1 MQILAGAGAAAVVE
15 SVEYLVIGGG
25 AAWGTSQASYF
36 PGGGGAGQVN
46 SGTVSVATGV
56 SYTITV
62 GAGGAVLSASGGTT
76 SFRTVTSVGGSAGV
90 NSNGG
95 TSGNGFAGGTRAAS
109 AYGSGAGGGSTG
121 VGGNATNNTG
131 AVGGA
136 GTTSSITGTSVVYAR
151 GGDTLDNWTTG
162 AHNYGAGGGVTA
174 GGGNANGIGGV
185 VIFRYSDQLPAA
197 ASTTGSPT
205 ITVTGGYR
213 IYQFAAS
220 GSVTF

>member
-1 MQILAGAGAAAVVE
+1 MQILGGVGAASVVE

-25 AAWGTSQASYF
+25 AAWGSAAASYF

-46 SGTVSVATGV
+46 AGTVAVSTGV
-56 SYTITV
+56 SYTVTI
-62 GAGGAVLSASGGTT
+62 GAGGSTVSSSGGTT
-76 SFRTVTSVGGSAGV
+76 TFRTVTSVGGSPGT

-95 TSGNGFAGGTRAAS
+95 TSGNGFAGGTTAGS
-109 AYGSGAGGGSTG
+109 AYGSGAGGGSTAI
-121 VGGNATNNTG
+121 GGNATNNTG

-136 GTTSSITGTSVVYAR
+136 GTTSSITGTSIVYAR
-151 GGDTLDNWTTG
+151 GGDTLDNWATG
-162 AHNYGAGGGVTA
+162 AHNYGAGGGVNA
-174 GGGNANGIGGV
+174 GGTNQNGTGGV